1 MTISENDKRWLVTLV
16 APNKIVAPV
25 LRDFVKTGMDKLY
38 TFLDNRLPTITTPC
52 SLQTLT
58 YPICHPASPARPD
71 PFLKGLKFKN
81 INNNSD
87 LHGDNKVNYD
97 YKVNSSVDLGK
108 LYLPDY
114 LAKFS
119 AFDSSMDM
127 SAALRL
133 LGYNN
138 YPTQIF
144 VSSNPLVDVKSLADD
159 VRNNV
164 RNPAAHYDNS
174 IWTENFFNQCFD
186 KLEAL
191 VKGLALPAAKEKE
204 TLDNLSEWKTKGRVR
219 LL

>member
-16 APNKIVAPV
+16 APNQIVAPV

-38 TFLDNRLPTITTPC
+38 TFLDNHLPS

-71 PFLKGLKFKN
+71 PLLNGLKFKN

-87 LHGDNKVNYD
+87 LHGSSKVNYD
-97 YKVNSSVDLGK
+97 YKINSSVDLAK

-144 VSSNPLVDVKSLADD
+144 VSSNPFVDVKSLADD

-164 RNPAAHYDNS
+164 RNPTAHYDDS
-174 IWTENFFNQCFD
+174 TWTENIFNQCFD

-191 VKGLALPAAKEKE
+191 VKGLVLPAAKEKE